1 MKVRL
6 TSSLVGILAGMA
18 VVVIGA
24 GSAVAHDKHK
34 REEVVRARLTSI
46 QEVPAVTTPASGF
59 FKAVIDDEA
68 GTIEYTISYE
78 NLQGAVTQSHIHVG
92 QVGVNGGI
100 SVFLCSNLGN
110 GPAGT
115 QTCPPAPAEISGTI
129 AMTDVIGPAG
139 QGVTAGDF
147 ADLLRAIRSGV
158 AYANVHTDQFP
169 GGETRGQIR

>member
-1 MKVRL
+1 MKVRSTL
-6 TSSLVGILAGMA
+6 TGILAGLA

-34 REEVVRARLTSI
+34 RNEVARAWLTSI
-46 QEVPAVTTPASGF
+46 QEVPAVTTPARGF

-68 GTIEYTISYE
+68 GTIEYTLSYE
-78 NLQGAVTQSHIHVG
+78 NLQGAITQSHIHVG
-92 QVGVNGGI
+92 QSGVNGGI

-115 QTCPPAPAEISGTI
+115 QACPPAPAEISGTI

-139 QGVTAGDF
+139 QGVAAGDF